1 MTSQK
6 TQKNLS
12 LFLTAGAL
20 LFCFLMLSSVAAA
33 QGPVTQPPYH
43 LSVFATSANGNSQP
57 DSIVQ
62 WRDSVLIGFGDHVA
76 KDGSDGKS
84 STIVQYSLSGDLQ
97 RTFSVPGHNDGLRIV
112 SDDELWALQNE
123 DANPNLVV
131 IDLETGQQKMFS
143 FAPTVHGGGFDDMV
157 VKGGQV
163 LMTASNPNLN
173 AQGVN
178 VFPALVS
185 ASLSGSTVV
194 VEPVLNGNANAT
206 DIPTGSSVQ
215 LNLTDPDSMTI
226 DPRGNIVLDSQ
237 ADGELVFIRNPLS
250 DSPEVGRILITKST
264 GGSTTVDDTG
274 FARGGETFLLFTDLA
289 GDTIYRLDSPP
300 FGFEP
305 GVAYSASDSDGLVGT
320 LNLDN
325 GILTPIVTGLGS
337 ARGMLFVRADGS
349 GGHDDDRKLKRS
361 VPERASASRL
371 ALSN

>member
-1 MTSQK
+1 MTNQA
-6 TQKNLS
+6 QKNLS
-12 LFLTAGAL
+12 SFLAAGAL
-20 LFCFLMLSSVAAA
+20 LFCFLMLSSVAEA
-33 QGPVTQPPYH
+33 QGPVAQPPYR

-62 WRDSVLIGFGDHVA
+62 WRDNVLIGFGDHVA

-84 STIVQYSLSGDLQ
+84 STIVQYSLSGNVQ
-97 RTFSVPGHNDGLRIV
+97 RTFSVPGHNDGLRV
-112 SDDELWALQNE
+112 VGEDELWALQNE

-131 IDLETGQQKMFS
+131 IDLESGQQRMFS

-157 VKGGQV
+157 VKDGQV
-163 LMTASNPNLN
+163 FMTASNPNLN
-173 AQGVN
+173 AQQLVN
-178 VFPALVS
+178 TFPALVS

-194 VEPVLNGNANAT
+194 VEPVLNGNAKAT
-206 DIPTGSSVQ
+206 DIPTGGSVQ

-226 DPRGNIVLDSQ
+226 DPRGNVVLDSQ

-250 DSPEVGRILITKST
+250 NSPEVGRILITKST
-264 GGSTTVDDTG
+264 GGSTTVDDTA
-274 FARGGETFLLFTDLA
+274 FARGGKTFLLFTDLA

-325 GILTPIVTGLGS
+325 GVLTPIVTGLGS
-337 ARGMLFVRADGS
+337 ARGMLFVRADGN
-349 GGHDDDRKLKRS
+349 GWRDDDR
-361 VPERASASRL
+361 
-371 ALSN
+371 

>member
-1 MTSQK
+1 MTGQK
-6 TQKNLS
+6 TQKNLP

-43 LSVFATSANGNSQP
+43 LSVFAMSANGNSQP

-84 STIVQYSLSGDLQ
+84 STIVQYSLRGDLQ

-112 SDDELWALQNE
+112 AEDELWALQNE

-131 IDLETGQQKMFS
+131 IDLESGQQKMFS
-143 FAPTVHGGGFDDMV
+143 FAPTIHGGGFDDMV

-163 LMTASNPNLN
+163 FMTASNPNLN

-206 DIPTGSSVQ
+206 DISTGSSVQ

-250 DSPEVGRILITKST
+250 NSPEVGRILITKST
-264 GGSTTVDDTG
+264 GGSTTVDDTS

-289 GDTIYRLDSPP
+289 GDAIYRLDSPP

-337 ARGMLFVRADGS
+337 ARGMLFVRANDG
-349 GGHDDDRKLKRS
+349 GGHDDHKLKRG
-361 VPERASASRL
+361 VPERASASCL
-371 ALSN
+371 AFCN

>member
-1 MTSQK
+1 MTSQEM
-6 TQKNLS
+6 QRNLS
-12 LFLTAGAL
+12 MLLAAGAL
-20 LFCFLMLSSVAAA
+20 FLCFLMISPAAAA
-33 QGPVTQPPYH
+33 QGPVAQPPYQ
-43 LSVFATSANGNSQP
+43 LSVFAKGANGNSQP

-84 STIVQYSLSGDLQ
+84 STVVQYSLNGEVQ
-97 RTFSVPGHNDGLRIV
+97 RTFSVPGHNDGLQMV
-112 SDDELWALQNE
+112 GENELWALQNE

-131 IDLETGQQKMFS
+131 IDLESGQQKMFT

-157 VKGGQV
+157 VKDGEV
-163 LMTASNPNLN
+163 FMTASNPNLN

-178 VFPALVS
+178 VFPALVR
-185 ASLSGSTVV
+185 ARLSRGMVD
-194 VEPVLNGNANAT
+194 VEPVLEGNANAT
-206 DIPTGSSVQ
+206 DIPTGTSVQ

-250 DSPEVGRILITKST
+250 NSPEVGRILITKST
-264 GGSTTVDDTG
+264 SGATTVDDTT
-274 FARGGETFLLFTDLA
+274 FARGGNTFLLFTDLA
-289 GDTIYRLDSPP
+289 GDTIYRLDCPP

-337 ARGMLFVRADGS
+337 ARGMLFVRADGD
-349 GGHDDDRKLKRS
+349 GRH
-361 VPERASASRL
+361 
-371 ALSN
+371 

>member
-6 TQKNLS
+6 MQKNLS
-12 LFLTAGAL
+12 LFLAAGAL
-20 LFCFLMLSSVAAA
+20 LSCFLMLASVAEA
-33 QGPVTQPPYH
+33 QGPVAQPPYH

-84 STIVQYSLSGDLQ
+84 STIVQYSLSGNVR

-112 SDDELWALQNE
+112 GEDELWALQNE
-123 DANPNLVV
+123 DGNPNLVV
-131 IDLETGQQKMFS
+131 IDLESGQQRMFT

-157 VKGGQV
+157 VKDGEV
-163 LMTASNPNLN
+163 FMTASNPNLN

-178 VFPALVS
+178 VFPALVR
-185 ASLSGSTVV
+185 ARLSGATVEV
-194 VEPVLNGNANAT
+194 VPVLNGDANAT
-206 DIPTGSSVQ
+206 DIPTGTSVQ

-226 DPRGNIVLDSQ
+226 DPRGNIVLDTQ

-250 DSPEVGRILITKST
+250 NSPEVGRILITKST
-264 GGSTTVDDTG
+264 GGSTTVDDTA
-274 FARGGETFLLFTDLA
+274 FARGGDTFLLFTDLA

-320 LNLDN
+320 LNVDN

-349 GGHDDDRKLKRS
+349 GARDGDR
-361 VPERASASRL
+361 
-371 ALSN
+371 